1 MSQTQEAILARC
13 KQISK
18 DFHAIPISLDPV
30 LSFNCDETA
39 ESYIFRLTDLTNP
52 MQSHIPTSDILA
64 RAIILILLQ
73 CAARMFQD
81 QQVSTQAFDLIKC
94 ADFREILQI
103 GFRAKFNK
111 VAHLN
116 TLNKVGLEPTTAE
129 KWP

>member
-30 LSFNCDETA
+30 F
-39 ESYIFRLTDLTNP
+39 TDLTNP